1 MSRKQWGWIGGL
13 LVLLLMA
20 TAQGSAAS
28 PAASTP
34 GCYNLV
40 VNGDFEGAGGWW
52 TNVSPATPAYVAAP
66 NRSGR
71 AMRLGITEVPN
82 RYAYSSIEQQI
93 TIPADALSAQLRFE
107 MFLVAEGPAD
117 GDRQQ
122 LIVLNP
128 TTRQPIEIL
137 MNQRQDAPY
146 WQPAVADMM
155 IYRGQSFVLYFNAL
169 NDGVGAVD
177 QTTAMYLDNVV
188 LEVCVGVTATPTT
201 TGTPTAVATATTTPV
216 ATATAV
222 TPSPTS
228 VTPDVRVTFINYDPP
243 GSDLDG
249 EYALIQNYAGVA
261 VNLTNWTLRDLAG
274 NTYLFP
280 PFTLNAGA
288 FVRVWTKVGANTPT
302 DLYWGLGAPIWDN
315 TGDTAY
321 LRDHYGALVHTYSYV
336 SAATPTVT
344 PTAVATPDVRI
355 LFISYG
361 VPGPD
366 LDTEYVMIQNYAG
379 VAVNLTN
386 WTLRDLAGNTY
397 LFPPFT
403 LNAGAFVRVWTKV
416 GANTPTDL
424 YWGLGA
430 PIWDNTGD
438 TAYLRD
444 HYGTLVST
452 FNYAGAP
459 TPPLTA
465 TPTPPPTAPLTATPT
480 PIVYPT
486 ATPIVITPPD
496 PSLCYALL
504 TNESFETD
512 EGWQMFRTPLWP
524 TYAGYPNPVR
534 TGIRSVMLGNDILP
548 DSRSYSSV
556 RQETGIPP
564 DAQTAFLTFWFWPR
578 SDDTDG
584 GDRQQLLLLD
594 PVSLRRIADLWRP
607 TPLRNDRSWQY
618 AAFDLTPYR
627 GLSFLI
633 YFNVYNDGD
642 GKRTLMYL
650 DDVSLSAC
658 NSPLAMSMGG
668 VAAMAAA
675 PAVPTGAAAPLAPTG
690 ALETLA
696 AESVGVPTI
705 APPVMLVEEPTAV
718 IAAAPAEVAPAGAA
732 APEVAS
738 ATAASASGSFIGRW
752 GPIAAGFA
760 LGSVL
765 VLLITRLWPH

>member
-13 LVLLLMA
+13 LVLWLMA
-20 TAQGSAAS
+20 TVQGSSAG

-34 GCYNLV
+34 GCYDLV
-40 VNGDFEGAGGWW
+40 INGNFEGAGGWW

-66 NRSGR
+66 NRAGR

-117 GDRQQ
+117 GDKQQ
-122 LIVLNP
+122 LIILNP

-155 IYRGQSFVLYFNAL
+155 IYRGQSFVLYFNVL

-201 TGTPTAVATATTTPV
+201 TGAATATATPV

-222 TPSPTS
+222 TPSPT
-228 VTPDVRVTFINYDPP
+228 TTAPDVRVTFINYDPP

-249 EYALIQNYAGVA
+249 EYVLIQNYAGVA

-280 PFTLNAGA
+280 PFTLNAGS
-288 FVRVWTKVGANTPT
+288 FVRVWTKAGANTPT

-321 LRDHYGALVHTYSYV
+321 LRDHYGALASTYSYV
-336 SAATPTVT
+336 GAATPTVT
-344 PTAVATPDVRI
+344 PTAAAVSDVRI
-355 LFISYG
+355 IFISYG

-366 LDTEYVMIQNYAG
+366 LDSEYVLIQNYAG

-386 WTLRDLAGNTY
+386 WTLRDLAGNLY

-403 LNAGAFVRVWTKV
+403 LNAGSFVRVWTKV

-438 TAYLRD
+438 VAYLSD
-444 HYGTLVST
+444 NYGALVST
-452 FNYAGAP
+452 FNYAG
-459 TPPLTA
+459 
-465 TPTPPPTAPLTATPT
+465 TPTPPPTAVPTVTPTPIIYPTPTPT
-480 PIVYPT
+480 PIV
-486 ATPIVITPPD
+486 IPPPE

-534 TGIRSVMLGNDILP
+534 TGIRSVMLGNDTLP

-556 RQETGIPP
+556 RQESGIPP
-564 DAQTAFLTFWFWPR
+564 DAQTAYLTFWFWPR

-627 GLSFLI
+627 GASFLV

-642 GKRTLMYL
+642 GRRTLMYL
-650 DDVSLSAC
+650 DDVSLFAC
-658 NSPLAMSMGG
+658 NSPLAMSTLLTSAGPS
-668 VAAMAAA
+668 APPMAS
-675 PAVPTGAAAPLAPTG
+675 VSLAPTVPPG
-690 ALETLA
+690 AMETLA
-696 AESVGVPTI
+696 AELVAAPTI
-705 APPVMLVEEPTAV
+705 APPTMLVEEPMAM
-718 IAAAPAEVAPAGAA
+718 IAAAPAEAAPMGGDMPVAA
-732 APEVAS
+732 AS
-738 ATAASASGSFIGRW
+738 AAAASGSFIGRW

-760 LGSVL
+760 LGCVL
-765 VLLITRLWPH
+765 VLLIIRLWPH

>member
-13 LVLLLMA
+13 LVLLWLA
-20 TAQGSAAS
+20 AAQGSSAGPVAL
-28 PAASTP
+28 TP
-34 GCYNLV
+34 GCYDLV
-40 VNGDFEGAGGWW
+40 INGDFESAGGWW

-93 TIPADALSAQLRFE
+93 TVPADALSAQLRFE

-122 LIVLNP
+122 LIILNP
-128 TTRQPIEIL
+128 TTRQPTEIL
-137 MNQRQDAPY
+137 MSQRQDAPY

-155 IYRGQSFVLYFNAL
+155 IYRGQSFVLYFNVL
-169 NDGVGAVD
+169 NDGLGAVD

-188 LEVCVGVTATPTT
+188 LEVCVGVTPTPTT
-201 TGTPTAVATATTTPV
+201 TGAPTASATATATPL

-222 TPSPTS
+222 TPSPTA
-228 VTPDVRVTFINYDPP
+228 VAPDVRVTFINYDPP

-249 EYALIQNYAGVA
+249 EYVLIQNYAGVT
-261 VNLTNWTLRDLAG
+261 VNLTNWTLRDQAG

-280 PFTLNAGA
+280 PFTLNAGS
-288 FVRVWTKVGANTPT
+288 FVRVWTKAGANTPT
-302 DLYWGLGAPIWDN
+302 DLYWGLGGPIWDN

-321 LRDHYGALVHTYSYV
+321 LRDSFGA
-336 SAATPTVT
+336 
-344 PTAVATPDVRI
+344 
-355 LFISYG
+355 
-361 VPGPD
+361 
-366 LDTEYVMIQNYAG
+366 
-379 VAVNLTN
+379 
-386 WTLRDLAGNTY
+386 
-397 LFPPFT
+397 
-403 LNAGAFVRVWTKV
+403 
-416 GANTPTDL
+416 
-424 YWGLGA
+424 
-430 PIWDNTGD
+430 
-438 TAYLRD
+438 
-444 HYGTLVST
+444 LVST
-452 FNYAGAP
+452 FNYAG
-459 TPPLTA
+459 
-465 TPTPPPTAPLTATPT
+465 TPTPPPTAIPT
-480 PIVYPT
+480 VT
-486 ATPIVITPPD
+486 ATPIATATSTPVVYPTPTPVIIVPPD

-504 TNESFETD
+504 TNESFESD

-534 TGIRSVMLGNDILP
+534 TGIRSVMLGNSALP
-548 DSRSYSSV
+548 DNRSYSSV

-564 DAQTAFLTFWFWPR
+564 DAQTAYLTFWFWPS

-594 PVSLRRIADLWRP
+594 PVSLKRIAELWRP

-627 GLSFLI
+627 GSSFLI

-650 DDVSLSAC
+650 DDVSLFAC
-658 NSPLAMSMGG
+658 NSPLAMSTSWTS
-668 VAAMAAA
+668 AAPAAA
-675 PAVPTGAAAPLAPTG
+675 PAAAVPLAP
-690 ALETLA
+690 AVPLVSAETSA
-696 AESVGVPTI
+696 AELAITPTI
-705 APPVMLVEEPTAV
+705 PPPVMLVEEPTAAV
-718 IAAAPAEVAPAGAA
+718 AAAPVEITPATAMSTAA
-732 APEVAS
+732 AA
-738 ATAASASGSFIGRW
+738 GSPIGRW

-760 LGSVL
+760 LGGVL